1 MKFLSNIREFFWPL
15 LEPETEQKKNPYEEA
30 GKIVHKIE
38 EVHSSGISIL
48 LEEAVRAY
56 SAENQRRATIEGK
69 AATMIGFNGVI
80 IALIINAVSWFIKEP
95 KTKTIVEFIT
105 IIIIFFAIIYFL
117 RAILYALTVLKRAS
131 YVTVTAEKLLEQ
143 NMSNEQAFTK
153 SLIGLYISSTVS
165 NYKIINEKVD
175 NMVMAYEYLRRGIFT
190 LGVLTLWIIGSF
202 IHCR

>member
-15 LEPETEQKKNPYEEA
+15 LEPESEQKKNPYEEVE
-30 GKIVHKIE
+30 KIVQKIE
-38 EVHSSGISIL
+38 EVHNSGISIL

-56 SAENQRRATIEGK
+56 GAEDQRRATIEGK

-80 IALIINAVSWFIKEP
+80 IALIINAVSWLIAEP
-95 KTKTIVEFIT
+95 KNNTFVEFIT
-105 IIIIFFAIIYFL
+105 IIIIFVAIIYFL
-117 RAILYALTVLKRAS
+117 RAILYALAVLKRAS

-153 SLIGLYISSTVS
+153 SLIGQYISSTVS

-175 NMVMAYEYLRRGIFT
+175 NMVMAYEYLQRGLFT
-190 LGVLTLWIIGSF
+190 LGILTLWIIGSF
-202 IHCR
+202 IYCR